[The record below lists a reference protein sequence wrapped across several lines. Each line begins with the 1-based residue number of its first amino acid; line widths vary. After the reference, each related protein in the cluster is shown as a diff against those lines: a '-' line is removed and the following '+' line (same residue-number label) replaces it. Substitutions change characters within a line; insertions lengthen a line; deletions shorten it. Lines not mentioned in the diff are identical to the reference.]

1 MSTIYRVLYRTADG
15 QALRNAGPEVMA
27 AYPIAEL
34 FPVRDVNNH
43 HGQQHR
49 TGYYASR
56 KAGRSLKF
64 ESGLERLR
72 MMFLDFDPT
81 VTTYAA
87 QPFTLTWEWN
97 GKTYGYTPD
106 LLIVRP
112 GQERTVEDVK
122 PVEFRNSSK
131 NTPAFEAALEAFPP
145 VGLSFNLWS
154 PPSAVV
160 CYNVRHL
167 AGYRR
172 TPVYTP
178 TLSREILARTA
189 DGPVPLAELAE
200 ATSHHLLTRPVIFH
214 LLWTHRLHTD
224 LEQPL
229 SQNSLIYRSERG
241 WAR

>member
-1 MSTIYRVLYRTADG
+1 MV
-15 QALRNAGPEVMA
+15 

-34 FPVRDVNNH
+34 FPVRDVNNF

-56 KAGRSLKF
+56 KAGRPLKF

-87 QPFTLTWEWN
+87 QPFTLTWDRN
-97 GKTYGYTPD
+97 GETYHYTPD

-122 PVEFRNSSK
+122 PPQFRNSSK
-131 NTPAFEAALEAFPP
+131 NAPAFQAAREAFPP

-154 PPSAVV
+154 PPSAIV

-172 TPVYTP
+172 TPIYTP

-189 DGPVPLAELAE
+189 EGPVPLAELAE
-200 ATSHHLLTRPVIFH
+200 ATGHHLLTRPVIFH
-214 LLWTHRLHTD
+214 LLWTRRLSTN

-229 SQNSLIYRSERG
+229 SHDSLIHRSEPGR
-241 WAR
+241 AQ